1 MKPPINDIILLVM
14 INLVLV
20 VAGFFVVRQKAIL
33 IAWLL
38 FGVSITAVFLI
49 FRSEHPVIK
58 MLAIIAVTFT
68 AMKLVVVPLEYAGKH
83 FNLFFKQ
90 WLMFACGWAGMR
102 ARPFATLGG
111 KALPGAG
118 RMIWFGA
125 SRLVLG
131 VLLILRAHG
140 LVRLQLNAEI
150 IRVIVSVILLTG
162 LSLILHFGVLSIS
175 AGMWR
180 LSGANTYL
188 LFRQPTRALSLTEF
202 WGKRWNLAF
211 SEMTAIS
218 IFRPLRNKLGK
229 PAAFMIAFIFSGIL
243 HELALSLPVNSGYGL
258 PTLYFIL
265 QGLLVLLEKWLNARH
280 RNFLANK
287 LVAKVWLFFWLV
299 LPAPLLFHTQFIKQI
314 VWPLAGLKFL

>member
-1 MKPPINDIILLVM
+1 MNHLINDIIFLWI
-14 INLVLV
+14 INLVMV
-20 VAGFFVVRQKAIL
+20 IAGFFIVRQKAIL

-38 FGVSITAVFLI
+38 FVASIAMVFLI
-49 FRSEHPVIK
+49 FRNEHPVIK

-68 AMKLVVVPLEYAGKH
+68 AMKIVVVPLEYAGKQ
-83 FNLFFKQ
+83 FNLTFKQ
-90 WLMFACGWAGMR
+90 WGMFAGGWAGMR
-102 ARPFATLGG
+102 AQPFATLGG

-118 RMIWFGA
+118 QMIRFGI
-125 SRLVLG
+125 SRLILG
-131 VLLILRAHG
+131 ALLILGAHG

-150 IRVIVSVILLTG
+150 THILVSVILLTG

-188 LFRQPTRALSLTEF
+188 LFRQPAKAFSLTDF

-218 IFRPLRNKLGK
+218 IFRPLRNRTGK
-229 PAAFMIAFIFSGIL
+229 AAALMIAFIFSGIL

-258 PTLYFIL
+258 PTLYFVL
-265 QGLLVLLEKWLNARH
+265 HGGLVLLEKWFKDHNL
-280 RNFLANK
+280 NFLENK
-287 LVAKVWLFFWLV
+287 LIAKVWLFFWLV
-299 LPAPLLFHTQFIKQI
+299 IPAPLLFHTEFIRQI
-314 VWPLAGLKFL
+314 VWPLAGLKFH